1 MSPITQRWS
10 LVAVE
15 ELGNSGMDDIFEDV
29 NGITRF
35 TDVILQ
41 IQILYSITGEFAVNR
56 ITHFTD
62 IILQTSFYRGNNIC
76 I

>member
-41 IQILYSITGEFAVNR
+41 IQILYSITGE
-56 ITHFTD
+56 
-62 IILQTSFYRGNNIC
+62 LL
-76 I
+76 